1 MASSSL
7 AAARLVEFFLHVRL
21 DRAVRRRVRDAREHE
36 AVTHLVVVQE
46 RLVGLVDGT
55 SLRARPVSSV
65 FVIHERPIVDSGLVE
80 SPSRSVRVT
89 STYRNLTR
97 ARRARARAA
106 RVRQV
111 DAGFLRASQKQSPL
125 RQSRALADARLRS
138 RATRP
143 TRRSRRSPD
152 RSIAAPRRRRAT
164 RFAPVRA
171 RATPRATSARV
182 ATRRTKIRST
192 TSHAPRRRRGCT
204 CRPRTRSPAPPP
216 GFRA

>member
-7 AAARLVEFFLHVRL
+7 RGARLVEFFLHVRL

-55 SLRARPVSSV
+55 SLRAIVSSV
-65 FVIHERPIVDSGLVE
+65 SSSRNVPSSVRDS
-80 SPSRSVRVT
+80 SRVPRGRVT
-89 STYRNLTR
+89 STYRDLTR

-111 DAGFLRASQKQSPL
+111 DAGFLRASQKKSPL
-125 RQSRALADARLRS
+125 RQSRALATPARS

-143 TRRSRRSPD
+143 TRIGRSPD
-152 RSIAAPRRRRAT
+152 RWAAPRQRRAT
-164 RFAPVRA
+164 RFAPVPA
-171 RATPRATSARV
+171 RATPRAT
-182 ATRRTKIRST
+182 
-192 TSHAPRRRRGCT
+192 PRAS
-204 CRPRTRSPAPPP
+204 RPDD
-216 GFRA
+216 

>member
-111 DAGFLRASQKQSPL
+111 DAGFLRASKKQSHPV
-125 RQSRALADARLRS
+125 SPASSPTSGCARP
-138 RATRP
+138 TRP
-143 TRRSRRSPD
+143 TRRSV
-152 RSIAAPRRRRAT
+152 RSIVRSRRCVGVARRDSRPFARARRRA
-164 RFAPVRA
+164 RVRA
-171 RATPRATSARV
+171 RREPTNKNSLDDV
-182 ATRRTKIRST
+182 Y
-192 TSHAPRRRRGCT
+192 APRRRRGCT
-204 CRPRTRSPAPPP
+204 CRPRTRSPAPLP